1 MSNKEKPCFVRRVN
15 KNIYRIKAMSQKR
28 GGLPKNKAENRFIM
42 ANQKQEIPNLNL
54 MKLIISTKPLY
65 L

>member
-1 MSNKEKPCFVRRVN
+1 MSNKEKPCFTRRVN
-15 KNIYRIKAMSQKR
+15 KNIYRIKAMFQKR
-28 GGLPKNKAENRFIM
+28 GGLPKNKAENRFL
-42 ANQKQEIPNLNL
+42 ANQKQEAPNLNL